1 MGVDSADD
9 LSSLSFREVLKEA
22 GISTNYDNCSSLG
35 RKLAEYVTVVK
46 DFPEGTLRSV
56 EAALCRLFRRR

>member
-22 GISTNYDNCSSLG
+22 GISTNYDNCSSPTETPSP
-35 RKLAEYVTVVK
+35 KLAEYVTVVK
-46 DFPEGTLRSV
+46 DFP
-56 EAALCRLFRRR
+56 

>member
-46 DFPEGTLRSV
+46 DFP
-56 EAALCRLFRRR
+56 

>member
-1 MGVDSADD
+1 MDKRGKVRPELDEVVLPQVRGHD
-9 LSSLSFREVLKEA
+9 LSSLSFRDVLKEA

-46 DFPEGTLRSV
+46 DFP
-56 EAALCRLFRRR
+56 